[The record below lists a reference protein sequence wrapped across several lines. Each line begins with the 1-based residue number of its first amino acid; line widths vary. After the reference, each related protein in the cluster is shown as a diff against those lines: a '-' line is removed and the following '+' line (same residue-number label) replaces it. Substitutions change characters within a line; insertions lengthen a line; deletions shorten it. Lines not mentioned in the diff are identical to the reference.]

1 MEWRRVDEGKLITE
15 ERRSLGGRG
24 KRCRRVR
31 QEEKMDYVS
40 LPLMAS
46 SVSVHIPQSR
56 HTVHAQMQTFTYIHK
71 HSQMLNSMIEAHSY
85 RVDNWQID
93 LEHICGR
100 INNK

>member
-1 MEWRRVDEGKLITE
+1 MEWRRVEEGKLIRE

-31 QEEKMDYVS
+31 QEEKMDYVC

-56 HTVHAQMQTFTYIHK
+56 HTCTNANIYVHTQAQSGVK
-71 HSQMLNSMIEAHSY
+71 
-85 RVDNWQID
+85 
-93 LEHICGR
+93 
-100 INNK
+100 